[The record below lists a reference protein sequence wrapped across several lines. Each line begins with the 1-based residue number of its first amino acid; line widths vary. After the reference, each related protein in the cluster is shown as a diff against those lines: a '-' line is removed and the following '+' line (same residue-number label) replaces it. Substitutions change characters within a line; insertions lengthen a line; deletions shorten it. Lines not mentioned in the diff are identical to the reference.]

1 MANQQGGVND
11 LARVL
16 TDRMKQTQ
24 DKDNLVDFGTIGNG
38 GHLTTD
44 HLQVM
49 METDDY
55 SKLDGLTLTKG
66 DRVLVIW
73 VDTEPVVIGKI
84 ER

>member
-1 MANQQGGVND
+1 MNMNGGSNN

-16 TDRMKQTQ
+16 TDRIKQAQ
-24 DKDNLVDFGTIGNG
+24 EKDNLVDFGTIGNS

-55 SKLDGLTLTKG
+55 SKLDGLTLAKG

-73 VDTEPVVIGKI
+73 VDTEPVVVGKI
-84 ER
+84 TR

>member
-1 MANQQGGVND
+1 MNMNGGSNN

-16 TDRMKQTQ
+16 TDRIKQAQ
-24 DKDNLVDFGTIGNG
+24 EKGNLVDFGTIGNS